1 MAENS
6 GWLEKLIRAANQAA
20 PNGIAAL
27 ALIFGILL
35 VVMVL
40 VILRS

>member
-1 MAENS
+1 MADENS
-6 GWLEKLIRAANQAA
+6 WLERLVRAANNAA

-35 VVMVL
+35 VMMAFVVL
-40 VILRS
+40 RR